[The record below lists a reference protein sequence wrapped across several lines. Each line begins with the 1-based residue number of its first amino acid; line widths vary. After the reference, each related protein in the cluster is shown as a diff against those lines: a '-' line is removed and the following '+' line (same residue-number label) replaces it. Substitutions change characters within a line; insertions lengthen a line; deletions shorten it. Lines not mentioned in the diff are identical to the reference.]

1 MNHITDEQ
9 LIDYLHQ
16 ALAPEEDAAVH
27 AHLDTCGPCASS
39 YQDEAALTEALRAR
53 ASAEERDLPSGVVA
67 SVWAAVEAS
76 RSRSLLAR
84 LMTSTWLRPAVFL
97 PLAAVIVMALLI
109 LPRLGPSAPA
119 QTIDVAYY
127 LQDHAAMGS
136 TMPFADTNVLPA
148 SLENDN
154 QGQTTTVALTIPP
167 MSTKPAMVTADVQP

>member
-16 ALAPEEDAAVH
+16 ALAPEDDAAVY
-27 AHLDTCGPCASS
+27 AHLNTCGQCARA
-39 YQDEAALTEALRAR
+39 YEDEAALTEALRAH

-76 RSRSLLAR
+76 RSRSFLTR
-84 LMTSTWLRPAVFL
+84 LTSTWLRPAVLL
-97 PLAAVIVMALLI
+97 PLAAVIVIALLI

-119 QTIDVAYY
+119 QTIGVAYY

-136 TMPFADTNVLPA
+136 TMPFAETNVLPA
-148 SLENDN
+148 SLENDD
-154 QGQTTTVALTIPP
+154 QGQSTAVAVTIPS
-167 MSTKPAMVTADVQP
+167 MPA